1 MRRMRGE
8 RMMPSLRFP
17 FDLRTLRRLPP
28 LFLRALGMIAAL
40 AIMTACNGGPF
51 APITMSRMTDADA
64 YAIAFLDQL
73 QPRSF
78 ATGREF
84 CGLLGRDASGAVRAT
99 APVMGHR
106 EHCTP
111 GRAPENFNTFA
122 SYHTH
127 GAFHADIDSEV
138 PSAFDLV
145 ADREEGVIGYI
156 STPGGR
162 VWRSAQGRARLLCGP
177 GCIAADPAYRPA
189 AHAPIAPRYTADEL
203 RRRERGI

>member
-1 MRRMRGE
+1 
-8 RMMPSLRFP
+8 
-17 FDLRTLRRLPP
+17 
-28 LFLRALGMIAAL
+28 MIAAL
-40 AIMTACNGGPF
+40 AFLAACNGGPF
-51 APITMSRMTDADA
+51 APIAMARMTDADA
-64 YAIAFLDQL
+64 FAIAFLDQL

-106 EHCTP
+106 EHCAP
-111 GRAPENFNTFA
+111 GLAPKDFNIFA

-162 VWRSAQGRARLLCGP
+162 VWRSAEGRARLLCGP
-177 GCIAADPAYRPA
+177 GCIAVDPAYRPD
-189 AHAPIAPRYTADEL
+189 AHAPIASRYTADEL